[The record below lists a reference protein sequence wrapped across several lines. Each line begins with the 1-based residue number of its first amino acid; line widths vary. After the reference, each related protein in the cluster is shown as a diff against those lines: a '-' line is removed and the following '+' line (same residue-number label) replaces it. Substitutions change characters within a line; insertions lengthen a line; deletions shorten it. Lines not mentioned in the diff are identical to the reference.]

1 MMQTNNLQRF
11 ITAQEYD
18 YSTALEEIRLGK
30 KQSHWIW
37 YIFPQLR
44 GLGRSLNSFTFGI
57 RDLEEAREYL
67 EHDIL
72 GTRLRE
78 ITLALL
84 SHEGLS
90 AYDILGD
97 IDSKKVRSC
106 MTLFDAVSPDDIFN
120 SVLEKY
126 YSGRRCR
133 STLVMISKP

>member
-1 MMQTNNLQRF
+1 MHQLDRF
-11 ITAQEYD
+11 LTAQAHTYEV
-18 YSTALEEIRLGK
+18 ALAQIRAGRK
-30 KQSHWIW
+30 TSHWIW
-37 YIFPQLR
+37 YIFPQMA
-44 GLGRSLNSFTFGI
+44 GLGQSYYSKFYGI
-57 RDLEEAREYL
+57 RSIDEAREYL

-133 STLVMISKP
+133 STLAMISKP

>member
-37 YIFPQLR
+37 YIFPQMA
-44 GLGRSLNSFTFGI
+44 GLGQSYYSKFYGI
-57 RDLEEAREYL
+57 GSIDEAREYL

-72 GTRLRE
+72 GSRLRE

-84 SHEGLS
+84 SQEGLS

-133 STLVMISKP
+133 STLAMISKP

>member
-1 MMQTNNLQRF
+1 MQTNNLQRF

-37 YIFPQLR
+37 YIFPQMA
-44 GLGRSLNSFTFGI
+44 GLGQSYYSKFYGI
-57 RDLEEAREYL
+57 RSIDEAREYL

-84 SHEGLS
+84 SQEGLS
-90 AYDILGD
+90 ANDILGD

-133 STLVMISKP
+133 STLAMISKP